1 MKIIGKNSLAKYL
14 SYAFLVLFLF
24 IAFHVIYEFI
34 GFVITY
40 INLKTNNNFLSE
52 TFYVGYSIDWGE
64 KIITNPDHLFFRFKY
79 PFSDQQMLT
88 GNYTLGTFFNHAIVG
103 IFWSIFLFYGY
114 KISKALSKEDIFSK
128 EIIRFLKTLYIS
140 IFVFV
145 PLYIINWVIISKI
158 PFSGSL
164 FFSSF
169 THIFIAIIAA
179 FTTEFFK
186 KGYKLQSENDL
197 TI

>member
-1 MKIIGKNSLAKYL
+1 M
-14 SYAFLVLFLF
+14 
-24 IAFHVIYEFI
+24 
-34 GFVITY
+34 
-40 INLKTNNNFLSE
+40 
-52 TFYVGYSIDWGE
+52 
-64 KIITNPDHLFFRFKY
+64 
-79 PFSDQQMLT
+79 
-88 GNYTLGTFFNHAIVG
+88 
-103 IFWSIFLFYGY
+103 FLFYGY

-169 THIFIAIIAA
+169 TYIFIAIIAA

>member
-24 IAFHVIYEFI
+24 IAFHGIYEFI

-169 THIFIAIIAA
+169 TYIFIAIIAA
-179 FTTEFFK
+179 FNTEFFK

>member
-14 SYAFLVLFLF
+14 SYLFLILFIF

-34 GFVITY
+34 GFAITY
-40 INLKTNNNFLSE
+40 INLKTNNSFLSE
-52 TFYVGYSIDWGE
+52 TFYVGHSIDWAE
-64 KIITNPDHLFFRFKY
+64 KIITNPDPSIFQIQI

-88 GNYTLGTFFNHAIVG
+88 GNYTLGTF
-103 IFWSIFLFYGY
+103 SIMPLPEFSGAYSFYGY

-145 PLYIINWVIISKI
+145 LYIINWVIISKI
-158 PFSGSL
+158 PLAAHFSFQVSPTYSL
-164 FFSSF
+164 LLLQHLLLNFL
-169 THIFIAIIAA
+169 
-179 FTTEFFK
+179 K
-186 KGYKLQSENDL
+186 KDINFNLK